1 MATAHVRVVPRHR
14 VYAFLGMPPTGLTGP
29 LLYAHR
35 LDTSR
40 RTLPKPD
47 YLSYTYSKTSA
58 KTTAF
63 SPAKSSLES
72 YSESCSGFAPDSLVL
87 ASYSSIATR
96 FPPNPHILPTKA
108 AEYGVGGDS
117 FTYAF

>member
-87 ASYSSIATR
+87 ASYS
-96 FPPNPHILPTKA
+96 
-108 AEYGVGGDS
+108 GVPFCRS
-117 FTYAF
+117 